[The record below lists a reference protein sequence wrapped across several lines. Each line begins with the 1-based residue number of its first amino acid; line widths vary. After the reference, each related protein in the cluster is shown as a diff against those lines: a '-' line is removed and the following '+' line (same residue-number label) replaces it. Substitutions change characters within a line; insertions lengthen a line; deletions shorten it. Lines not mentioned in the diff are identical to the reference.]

1 MYNKQLWRCGLNQL
15 QHKVESV
22 KRLLSF
28 VGRELDNLSFETFD
42 SVFPAAL
49 TAIKQVNQLKLE
61 LATEFGTQS
70 RKIFEYELF
79 SKAKQIEAKF
89 DNIVEVFSEEEK
101 KLERQLCG
109 TIKQKKN

>member
-1 MYNKQLWRCGLNQL
+1 LNQL
-15 QHKVESV
+15 QHKVASV
-22 KRLLSF
+22 KRLLVF
-28 VGRELDNLSFETFD
+28 VGRDLDNLSYETFD

-49 TAIKQVNQLKLE
+49 TAIKQINQLKLE
-61 LATEFGTQS
+61 LAAEFGSQS
-70 RKIFEYELF
+70 QEICENELF

-89 DNIVEVFSEEEK
+89 DNIVEVFSEAEK

>member
-1 MYNKQLWRCGLNQL
+1 MNQL
-15 QHKVESV
+15 QHKVASV
-22 KRLLSF
+22 KRLLFF
-28 VGRELDNLSFETFD
+28 VGRDLDNLSYETFD

-61 LATEFGTQS
+61 LATEFGAQS
-70 RKIFEYELF
+70 QEICENELF

-89 DNIVEVFSEEEK
+89 DNKVEVFSEAEK